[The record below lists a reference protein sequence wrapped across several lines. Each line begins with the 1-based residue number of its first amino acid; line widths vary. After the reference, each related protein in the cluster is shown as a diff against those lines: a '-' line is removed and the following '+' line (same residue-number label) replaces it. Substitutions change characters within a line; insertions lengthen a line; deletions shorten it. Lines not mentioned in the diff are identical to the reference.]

1 MQCVL
6 YIYLGRSFSSHE
18 IEDRQFFCFPSQC
31 MADWE
36 AREVASPDIYDG
48 QNSVFIMIN
57 LWILS
62 FVMKQLTRSRP
73 KRAHVF

>member
-36 AREVASPDIYDG
+36 AREVASPKICWFKFCSY
-48 QNSVFIMIN
+48 
-57 LWILS
+57 
-62 FVMKQLTRSRP
+62 
-73 KRAHVF
+73 